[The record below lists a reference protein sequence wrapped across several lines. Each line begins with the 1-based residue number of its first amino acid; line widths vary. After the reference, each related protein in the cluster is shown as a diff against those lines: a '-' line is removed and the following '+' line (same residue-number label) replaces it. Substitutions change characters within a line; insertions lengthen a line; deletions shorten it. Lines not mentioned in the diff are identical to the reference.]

1 MSSHEQN
8 TFPARHMDIE
18 GEVLNVQQRVG
29 DLESSLQAV
38 LQEKKMQEDDF
49 AQKRAKFKELYLARE
64 QELIQEVDNI
74 REEKARLN
82 EELAGL
88 KAAAAVIES
97 GKEEEIAEIRQ
108 KWKDEVASLQQI
120 VTHTAAITA
129 EETAMTYL
137 MERDKLLALND
148 KLTQELMERSHNQT
162 GESKSMTSSSSAG
175 LLTSMTK
182 SFRSLTSA
190 TSPSPTREEK
200 PPLPA
205 PVSPSQAE
213 NLEQSMLKAQ
223 KDTELLRAVVVPL
236 EHEIESLKQRL
247 SDSSSENKLLQARLR
262 QAASKG
268 DFSDALP
275 TAEGFGDEVTK
286 DDIIALNDKIKEV
299 NRVLETEKAARTDLE
314 LYVAVLGKQKHVM
327 QDEGDQMREELK
339 DVCSILE
346 QEKQAHSQ
354 LQQTWQ
360 MANDQFLESQRLQM
374 MDMRRMESVLTE
386 EQHRQI
392 GELVKKDQEREEQ
405 EKKVRLLQE
414 KRENLEKRHSKETA
428 EQEVVELATAEV
440 DRVNSSFIL
449 TRDDIEDSDD
459 ALLVPSSMDTPPVS
473 STPSRHNP
481 SINFVGPNVD
491 PEDLLQFDTTDSSGG
506 GGPGR
511 SHANRSIS
519 EIGAQSGQNASSE
532 QFLGKSYDS
541 VSLSSNISLTEAQER
556 AISGTPES
564 EEMKTVLASARSKTD
579 LYSLLAGKRVVSDTE
594 WTKLQEEIRFAREKL
609 GRPCDMCTNYEQQLQ
624 SLQTK
629 YTESQESTR
638 GLRQQLEQ
646 EIDNVLREQKMR
658 SELEE
663 SLKNAAEDAQ
673 IQITTLTTKNG
684 ESEQLLSSIRNQYLK
699 SQNEIHSQ
707 MQILYESREQLYQEV
722 TKLQRENDS
731 LSAKRSLHQSIQNS
745 EPFDLPTSPQDLS
758 GLCMKYR
765 DDIVTVRVNA
775 DHTESSLRSELS
787 FTKEQLESEQHQRMT
802 MEDTYQTELDD
813 YKEELLV
820 LRSLR
825 EDYEREKK
833 TRAEVEES
841 LKEVQE
847 AKKVMQ
853 GKSKEVITTL
863 KTQVEE
869 LSATKTKLE
878 GELQDRRNKVQ
889 NLQSELENSEAVQ
902 KDFVKL
908 SQSLQV
914 QLEII
919 RQKDNEVRWQHE
931 DDADKCNN
939 CKAAFGTSKKK
950 KNHCKHCGKVYCPE
964 CVTKHVESGPRR
976 RKMPVCD
983 VCHTLLVNESAPYF
997 SEEAP
1002 DNT

>member
-8 TFPARHMDIE
+8 SFPARHMDIE

-38 LQEKKMQEDDF
+38 LQEKKLQEEDF
-49 AQKRAKFKELYLARE
+49 AQKRAKFKELYLTRE
-64 QELIQEVDNI
+64 QELIKEVDNI
-74 REEKARLN
+74 REEKDRLS

-88 KAAAAVIES
+88 NTAASVIES
-97 GKEEEIAEIRQ
+97 SKDEEIAEIKQ
-108 KWKDEVASLQQI
+108 KWTDEVASLQQI
-120 VTHTAAITA
+120 VSHTAAITA

-148 KLTQELMERSHNQT
+148 KLTQELQELSQYPA
-162 GESKSMTSSSSAG
+162 GEKTMTSSGSAG

-182 SFRSLTSA
+182 SFRNLTSTT

-200 PPLPA
+200 PSLPPT
-205 PVSPSQAE
+205 PVSPSAQD

-223 KDTELLRAVVVPL
+223 KDSEMLRAVVVPL
-236 EHEIESLKQRL
+236 EREIESLKQKL
-247 SDSSSENKLLQARLR
+247 SDVGSDNRRLHARLKK
-262 QAASKG
+262 ATGSK
-268 DFSDALP
+268 DYSDAVP
-275 TAEGFGDEVTK
+275 TPDHYGYEVTK
-286 DDIIALNDKIKEV
+286 DDIDILNEKIRDLNK
-299 NRVLETEKAARTDLE
+299 VLETEKAARTDLE

-327 QDEGDQMREELK
+327 QDEGDQMRDELK

-386 EQHRQI
+386 EQQRQI
-392 GELVKKDQEREEQ
+392 GEVLKKDQEREEQ
-405 EKKVRLLQE
+405 EKKVRVLQE
-414 KRENLEKRHSKETA
+414 KRESLEKRHSKETA
-428 EQEVVELATAEV
+428 EQEPTQQVPPAQT
-440 DRVNSSFIL
+440 NSSL
-449 TRDDIEDSDD
+449 LLSRDDIEDSDD
-459 ALLVPSSMDTPPVS
+459 ALLVPSSMDTPNS
-473 STPSRHNP
+473 STPSRLHP

-491 PEDLLQFDTTDSSGG
+491 PEELLQFDTTDSSGG
-506 GGPGR
+506 AKTTVHG
-511 SHANRSIS
+511 SIS
-519 EIGAQSGQNASSE
+519 EIGAQSGHNTSDM
-532 QFLGKSYDS
+532 LGTSYDS
-541 VSLSSNISLTEAQER
+541 VSLCSNISLTEAQER

-564 EEMKTVLASARSKTD
+564 EEMKSVLASARSKTD

-594 WTKLQEEIRFAREKL
+594 WTKLQEEVRFAREKL
-609 GRPCDMCTNYEQQLQ
+609 GRPCDLCTNYEQQLQ

-629 YTESQESTR
+629 YSESLEGSRT
-638 GLRQQLEQ
+638 LRQQLEQ
-646 EIDNVLREQKMR
+646 EIDNVLREQKIR

-673 IQITTLTTKNG
+673 IQIKTLTTKNG
-684 ESEQLLSSIRNQYLK
+684 ESEELLSNLRLQYSK

-707 MQILYESREQLYQEV
+707 MQILIESREQLYQEV
-722 TKLQRENDS
+722 MKLQKENDS
-731 LSAKRSLHQSIQNS
+731 LSAKRSLHQSLQSS
-745 EPFDLPTSPQDLS
+745 EPFDLPTSPQELS
-758 GLCMKYR
+758 HLCMKYR
-765 DDIVTVRVNA
+765 DDIITVRVNA

-787 FTKEQLESEQHQRMT
+787 FTKEQLSSEQHQRMT

-820 LRSLR
+820 FRNLR
-825 EDYEREKK
+825 EEYEKEKK
-833 TRAEVEES
+833 ARGEVEET

-847 AKKVMQ
+847 SKKSMQ

-863 KTQVEE
+863 REQVEE
-869 LSATKTKLE
+869 LSAHKANIE
-878 GELQDRRNKVQ
+878 ADLQDRRNKVQ
-889 NLQSELENSEAVQ
+889 NLQLELENSEAVQ

-939 CKAAFGTSKKK
+939 CKTAFGSSKKK
-950 KNHCKHCGKVYCPE
+950 KNHCKHCGKLFCAD
-964 CVTKHVESGPRR
+964 CVTKSVESGPRR

-997 SEEAP
+997 SKEAP